1 MIIINTIKALL
12 KRIKRFL
19 ARRFSKIIEV
29 NRKYEK
35 PRIKM
40 NLLTGIC
47 LLFLRLYL
55 LFLVAILFYKFYTL
69 VR

>member
-1 MIIINTIKALL
+1 MINSLKALA
-12 KRIKRFL
+12 KRIKKFL
-19 ARRFSKIIEV
+19 ARRFSKIIEI
-29 NRKYEK
+29 NKKYEA

-40 NLLTGIC
+40 NLLTRIG

-55 LFLVAILFYKFYTL
+55 LFLVVILFYKFYTL

>member
-1 MIIINTIKALL
+1 MIIINSLKALA
-12 KRIKRFL
+12 KRIKKFL
-19 ARRFSKIIEV
+19 ARRFSKIIEI
-29 NRKYEK
+29 NRKYET

-40 NLLTGIC
+40 NLLTRIG

-55 LFLVAILFYKFYTL
+55 LFLVVILFYKFYTL

>member
-1 MIIINTIKALL
+1 MILINTLKALL
-12 KRIKRFL
+12 KRINRFL

-29 NRKYEK
+29 NKKYEK

-40 NLLTGIC
+40 NLLTSIC